1 MTARSMQNKYLFLLV
16 CGLLFPIP
24 LYLLFITVQNL
35 SVVTVSSIGV
45 IDSLLS
51 DVKSGRVTNKKST
64 TVTFVGDVMLARNVE
79 YLLKSRG
86 SNYPFTYL
94 EELFAGSD
102 TVVGNFESAVLKNH
116 IKTPSFTTTFSVDS
130 LFLPLLTKAGFTH
143 MSLANNHSFDYGPTT
158 FVHTETALKEAGL
171 SVLGN
176 PNQVTTSTTAI
187 ITSGDYIIGLL
198 AINRVFSDTPWA
210 DVVTKIKELEAQSD
224 YQIAFVH
231 WGEEYIL
238 KHNSKQE
245 EFAKKMIDTG
255 IDAVVGH
262 HPHVTQDIEVYKNK
276 PIFYS
281 IGNFIFDQYF
291 SVDVQQGLLL
301 KLNITTSTAAYTIV
315 PISSEGALSQPALMA
330 GQEATLFL
338 KNLARRSDPNFA
350 QNIKAGL
357 LILPFDLATSS
368 QNSMIES

>member
-1 MTARSMQNKYLFLLV
+1 MQNKYLFLLV
-16 CGLLFPIP
+16 CGLLFPIL
-24 LYLLFITVQNL
+24 LYLLFLTLQNL
-35 SVVTVSSIGV
+35 SVVAVQPIGV
-45 IDSLLS
+45 IGSLLA
-51 DVKSGRVTNKKST
+51 DVKSGPVATKKST

-86 SNYPFTYL
+86 SNYPFRHLT
-94 EELFAGSD
+94 ELFAGSD

-116 IKTPSFTTTFSVDS
+116 VKTPSFTTTFSVDS

-143 MSLANNHSFDYGPTT
+143 MSLANNHSFDYGPAT
-158 FVHTETALKEAGL
+158 FTNTEIALKEAGL

-187 ITSGDYIIGLL
+187 ITAGDYTIGLL
-198 AINRVFSDTPWA
+198 AVNKIFSNIPWA
-210 DVVTKIKELEAQSD
+210 DIVTKIKDLEARTD
-224 YQIAFVH
+224 YQIVFVH
-231 WGEEYIL
+231 WGEEYVL
-238 KHNSKQE
+238 KHNNKQE
-245 EFAKKMIDTG
+245 EFAKKLIDTG

-281 IGNFIFDQYF
+281 LGNFIFDQYF

-301 KLNITTSTAAYTIV
+301 KLNIATSTVTYTIV
-315 PISSEGALSQPALMA
+315 PISSESSLSQPALMA
-330 GQEATLFL
+330 GREATLFL
-338 KNLARRSDPNFA
+338 KNLARRSDPNFT

-368 QNSMIES
+368 QNSMIEP